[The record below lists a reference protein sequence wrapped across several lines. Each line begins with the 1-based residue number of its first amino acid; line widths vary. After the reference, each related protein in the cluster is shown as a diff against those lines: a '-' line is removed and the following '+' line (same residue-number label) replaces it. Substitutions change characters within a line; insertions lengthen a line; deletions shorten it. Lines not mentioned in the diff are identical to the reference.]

1 VLNEKYYLGGS
12 FLEAGLGTRP
22 SYVWRSVWN
31 AKSLLREGLMWRVGD
46 GSSIKIWKDRW
57 VPVPSTYSIQSPTK
71 ILSQD
76 ATVSQFIDADLK
88 WWNFPLIKEVLTEEE
103 AAVVCSIPICPGRQ
117 QDKKVWI
124 STRNG
129 LFSVNSAYHLAIDI
143 VEAKRGSCSDS
154 TLQTKQW
161 KDIWKIKG
169 PMVVKTFLWKAY
181 NEILPTRVN
190 LHKRGIV
197 YDPLCPVCRVE
208 DETVGH
214 ILWRCSAAV
223 GVWSICSN
231 VINKCPSIDGS
242 FGQVIRVLGERLDGD
257 GLQLAAVVAQLL
269 WLRRN
274 NWVFGGELQSPHD
287 LLMHAVDQVQQF
299 VRAEDSKRAPR
310 PPQHTQSVQRWEK
323 PPFGVVK
330 FNWDAAVDKERG
342 KMGIG
347 VIVRDHN
354 GDILAALVATRQY
367 IV

>member
-1 VLNEKYYLGGS
+1 VLNEKYYPGGS

-169 PMVVKTFLWKAY
+169 PMVVKTFLWKAC

-242 FGQVIRVLGERLDGD
+242 FGQVLRVLGERLDGD

-269 WLRRN
+269 WLR
-274 NWVFGGELQSPHD
+274 
-287 LLMHAVDQVQQF
+287 
-299 VRAEDSKRAPR
+299 
-310 PPQHTQSVQRWEK
+310 
-323 PPFGVVK
+323 
-330 FNWDAAVDKERG
+330 
-342 KMGIG
+342 
-347 VIVRDHN
+347 
-354 GDILAALVATRQY
+354 
-367 IV
+367 